1 MQRRQSSPKIAARGA
16 PLAEPIRPCS
26 ALPYYDASMA
36 RVLYLHGFASSP
48 ASRKA
53 QLFRKRFAKAGV
65 DLEIPCLED
74 GSFRNLTIGGQLR
87 VIERTLGGEPAH
99 LIGSSM
105 GGYLAALYAAR
116 HPEVLRLVLMAP
128 AFGFARRWA
137 AALGERGLEEWR
149 EAGTLD
155 VYHYAAGGPTPLGW
169 GLMEDALRYEDEPQ
183 VEQPA
188 LVWHGLQDD
197 VVPVE
202 ASRSFVSHNKPARLV
217 EVDSNHELTDV
228 AERIAE
234 DAVRFLA
241 QGWKS

>member
-1 MQRRQSSPKIAARGA
+1 MPDLSA
-16 PLAEPIRPCS
+16 PGP
-26 ALPYYDASMA
+26 ALLYHDASMT

-53 QLFRKRFAKAGV
+53 QLFRKRFAEAGV
-65 DLEIPCLED
+65 DLEIPYLVE
-74 GSFRNLTIGGQLR
+74 GSFRNLTIAGQLQ
-87 VIERTLGGEPAH
+87 VIQRTLRGEPAH
-99 LIGSSM
+99 LIGSSL
-105 GGYLAALYAAR
+105 GGYLAALCAAR
-116 HPEVLRLVLMAP
+116 HPEVQRLVLMAP

-137 AALGERGLEEWR
+137 AALGEKGLAEWR
-149 EAGTLD
+149 EAGALD

-169 GLMEDALRYEDEPQ
+169 GLMEDALRYEDEPK

-202 ASRSFVSHNKPARLV
+202 ASRSFVAHNKHALLV
-217 EVDSNHELTDV
+217 EAQSNHELTDV

-234 DAVRFLA
+234 DAVRFLL
-241 QGWKS
+241 QGEDT

>member
-1 MQRRQSSPKIAARGA
+1 
-16 PLAEPIRPCS
+16 
-26 ALPYYDASMA
+26 MA

-53 QLFRKRFAKAGV
+53 QLFRRRFEEAGIE
-65 DLEIPCLED
+65 LEIPYLEG
-74 GSFRNLTIGGQLR
+74 GSFRDLTIGGQLR
-87 VIERTLGGEPAH
+87 VIEQTLGGEPAH

-137 AALGERGLEEWR
+137 TALGEKGLAGWR
-149 EAGTLD
+149 ETGTLD
-155 VYHYAAGGPTPLGW
+155 VYHYAAGGPTALGW
-169 GLMEDALRYEDEPQ
+169 GLMEDALRYEDEPA

-202 ASRSFVSHNKPARLV
+202 ASRSFVGHNRQARLV
-217 EVDSNHELTDV
+217 EVTSNHELTDV

-234 DAVRFLA
+234 DAVRFLP
-241 QGWKS
+241 QGGNA